1 MTVWSRIG
9 DAVSRVISTEAAG
22 RLVERIATLAAGAAS
37 RNRDMAFSLALIAL
51 SAKMARA
58 DGVVT
63 HDERRAFGDIFSVED
78 GDRAHVERVFELAER
93 DVAGFEAYA
102 RQIAEAFGEDRQML
116 EDVLDGLFHIA
127 KADGLVHDREL
138 DYLHRVATIFG
149 FDEAE
154 FARIRARHVKLASDP
169 YAVIGVDPDAP
180 LAEIRKRYRALVAES
195 HPDRMMARGV
205 PAECRRI
212 ASERTA
218 ALNAAWEEIRR
229 MRSA

>member
-1 MTVWSRIG
+1 
-9 DAVSRVISTEAAG
+9 
-22 RLVERIATLAAGAAS
+22 
-37 RNRDMAFSLALIAL
+37 
-51 SAKMARA
+51 
-58 DGVVT
+58 
-63 HDERRAFGDIFSVED
+63 
-78 GDRAHVERVFELAER
+78 
-93 DVAGFEAYA
+93 
-102 RQIAEAFGEDRQML
+102 ML

-149 FDEAE
+149 FGEAE

-205 PAECRRI
+205 PAECQKI

>member
-1 MTVWSRIG
+1 
-9 DAVSRVISTEAAG
+9 
-22 RLVERIATLAAGAAS
+22 AAS

-127 KADGLVHDREL
+127 KADGV
-138 DYLHRVATIFG
+138 LHEAETAFLRRVAEIFG
-149 FDEAE
+149 IDNTHFEA
-154 FARIRARHVKLASDP
+154 ITARHLDLGEADP
-169 YAVIGVDPDAP
+169 YVVLGVSRDMDFAD
-180 LAEIRKRYRALVAES
+180 IRRHYRKLIAES
-195 HPDRMMARGV
+195 HPDRLIARGV
-205 PAECRRI
+205 PPEFIAIATARI
-212 ASERTA
+212 AAINGAFGMIERSH
-218 ALNAAWEEIRR
+218 RR
-229 MRSA
+229 ARAETDV